1 MKKLLLVLCG
11 MMLIPVLTCAQEYVK
26 GYYRKD
32 GTYVQGHYRSKKN
45 DTNHD
50 NYATKQNKNPYTGKK
65 GTIPKDYSYEAYLR
79 NSNKIIYIGPKGG
92 QYYINSK
99 GKKVYVPKTKKKR
112 ESQ

>member
-1 MKKLLLVLCG
+1 MWHDVD
-11 MMLIPVLTCAQEYVK
+11 TCAYMRSRVCK
-26 GYYRKD
+26 GVLQKRWD
-32 GTYVQGHYRSKKN
+32 LCSRTLQIEKN

-112 ESQ
+112 ESQQVRVSF